1 MATEQL
7 IDAYSRALF
16 TDLYELSM
24 LQAYYA
30 EGMMAPAVFELY
42 FRELPMD
49 RNYVMVAGLDD
60 VLQYLETLHIND
72 DEVAWLRQ
80 QRQFDERFL
89 QQLGKLRFTG
99 DVYAVPEGTVMF
111 ENEPVLQ
118 VVAPLPEAQ
127 FIETYVLNQIHVQ
140 SVVASK
146 AARVVT
152 AAQGRQVV
160 DFGSR
165 RSHGADAALKVARAS
180 YLAGAAGTSNVA
192 AGRLYDIPIY
202 GTMAHSYIQ
211 AHDDELSAF
220 RAFVR
225 QFPQTTLLVD
235 TYDTLNGVQAV
246 IELARELGDD
256 FKVGAIRLDSGDLA
270 ELSKGARALLD
281 TAGLHDVKI
290 IASSGL
296 DEHKIAALLAADAPI
311 NGFGVGTKLAVSRDA
326 PDIDFSYKLVDYNH
340 RPCMKLSP
348 HKYLLPGR
356 KQIFR
361 VVQDG
366 RLVRDVIAR
375 HGERLDGEALLR
387 PVMRHGK
394 RLDVGRV
401 SLTEA
406 RKHAEAQLQAL
417 PAELRQLTR
426 VEPGYRVDVSPALQA
441 MADALQGELQ
451 KQSTEGRA

>member
-1 MATEQL
+1 
-7 IDAYSRALF
+7 LF

-24 LQAYYA
+24 MQAYYA
-30 EGMMAPAVFELY
+30 EGMTATAVFELY
-42 FRELPMD
+42 FRELPTN

-60 VLQYLETLHIND
+60 VLQYLETLHVND
-72 DEVAWLRQ
+72 DEVAWLHQ

-89 QQLGKLRFTG
+89 QQLGDLRFTG
-99 DVYAVPEGTVMF
+99 DVYAVPEGTVVF
-111 ENEPVLQ
+111 ENEPVFQ
-118 VVAPLPEAQ
+118 IVAPLPEAQ
-127 FIETYVLNQIHVQ
+127 FIETYVLNQIHAQ

-146 AARVVT
+146 AARIVT

-246 IELARELGDD
+246 IELARELNDD
-256 FKVGAIRLDSGDLA
+256 FKVGAIRLDSGDLT

-281 TAGLHDVKI
+281 AAGLHDVKI

-296 DEHKIAALLAADAPI
+296 DEHEIANLLAAEAPI

-348 HKYLLPGR
+348 HKRLLPGR
-356 KQIFR
+356 KQVFR

-366 RLVRDVIAR
+366 RLVRDVLAR
-375 HGERLDGEALLR
+375 HGEMLDGEALLR

-394 RLDVGRV
+394 RLDAGRV

-406 RKHAEAQLQAL
+406 REHAEAQLQAL

-441 MADALQGELQ
+441 MADVLQGELQ
-451 KQSTEGRA
+451 KQRTEGRA